1 MHSCIIHLVTEELI
15 SQIVLDM
22 HDFMGGDVKV
32 KVVGEKELV
41 VEGRMEKEEGRSSM
55 SAHSFRRRFSLP
67 HLTDMTAITSVMS
80 SDGIL
85 TITVPEV
92 VSIYWLGS

>member
-1 MHSCIIHLVTEELI
+1 
-15 SQIVLDM
+15 M

-41 VEGRMEKEEGRSSM
+41 VEGRMEKEEGKSSM
-55 SAHSFRRRFSLP
+55 CAYSFRRRFSLP
-67 HLTDMTAITSVMS
+67 HLTDMAAVTSVMS

-85 TITVPEV
+85 TITVPRV
-92 VSIYWLGS
+92 VSI